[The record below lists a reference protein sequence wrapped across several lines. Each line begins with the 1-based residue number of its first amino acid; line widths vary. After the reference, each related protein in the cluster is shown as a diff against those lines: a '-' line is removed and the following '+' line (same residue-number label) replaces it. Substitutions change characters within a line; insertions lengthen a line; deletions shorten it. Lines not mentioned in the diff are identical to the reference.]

1 MSNMAPVVLAQHVTK
16 WYGPR
21 RAVSDVSF
29 AIEPGEIVG
38 LLGPNGSGK
47 STIFRILTGYLAP
60 SSGRV
65 EVAGHDVVTDLLA
78 VRQAISYVPEDA
90 PLYEHMHVA
99 EFLHFMARIKG
110 MRGAAKKKAVEA
122 AAERLDLS
130 RVMSLPTGKLSR
142 GFRQRVSI
150 ASALLGDPKV
160 LVLDEPTSGLD
171 PHQVIAVRDLVRSLA
186 GAHTVLIASHI
197 LPEIEKIASRIMI
210 LLDGRLLTA
219 DALKE
224 SAGALV
230 LRLTAAAPEATIRS
244 ALSAIA
250 GIRKIAIDPDNAAAE
265 HYLIEAE
272 RRPSLAADIASALVG
287 HGIAVSELA
296 EIPPDLERVFLDL
309 TRRPAKEAPK
319 ASVQGSLEG
328 SRMRNFGVLLLK
340 EETALFSSPIA
351 YAVMT
356 VFLLIM
362 GYSFTLTLFLSHQ
375 PSLVHIFFQ
384 MFVLFML
391 TTPLITMRL
400 VAEERKLRT
409 LEVLLTAPV
418 SEIEVV
424 LAKFVAS
431 MSLIALMLVLSAS
444 YAVVLGLFGDPDFGP
459 IYSGYFGLL
468 LFGAA
473 LVGTGLLASAL
484 TGNQVVA
491 ALISLSVFLLLWII
505 DNFGW
510 LLPSPFDTL
519 VVNLSLSVH
528 FKPFA
533 VGSIYLSDVGFF
545 LSVALLTLLLSVR
558 ALARR

>member
-1 MSNMAPVVLAQHVTK
+1 MSNIAPVVLAQHVTK

-65 EVAGHDVVTDLLA
+65 EVAGHDVVTDSLA

-90 PLYEHMHVA
+90 PLYDHMHVA

-110 MRGAAKKKAVEA
+110 MRGAAKKQAVEA

-130 RVMSLPTGKLSR
+130 RVMNLPTGKLSR

-160 LVLDEPTSGLD
+160 LVFDEPTSGLD

-197 LPEIEKIASRIMI
+197 LPEIEKIASRVMI

-219 DALKE
+219 DALKA

-230 LRLTAAAPEATIRS
+230 LRLTAAAPEATIRR

-272 RRPSLAADIASALVG
+272 RKPSLAADIASALVG
-287 HGIAVSELA
+287 NGIAVSELT
-296 EIPPDLERVFLDL
+296 EVPPDLERVFLDL
-309 TRRPAKEAPK
+309 TRRPAKEASK
-319 ASVQGSLEG
+319 DAS
-328 SRMRNFGVLLLK
+328 K
-340 EETALFSSPIA
+340 E
-351 YAVMT
+351 
-356 VFLLIM
+356 
-362 GYSFTLTLFLSHQ
+362 
-375 PSLVHIFFQ
+375 
-384 MFVLFML
+384 
-391 TTPLITMRL
+391 
-400 VAEERKLRT
+400 
-409 LEVLLTAPV
+409 
-418 SEIEVV
+418 
-424 LAKFVAS
+424 AS
-431 MSLIALMLVLSAS
+431 KE
-444 YAVVLGLFGDPDFGP
+444 
-459 IYSGYFGLL
+459 
-468 LFGAA
+468 AA
-473 LVGTGLLASAL
+473 
-484 TGNQVVA
+484 
-491 ALISLSVFLLLWII
+491 
-505 DNFGW
+505 
-510 LLPSPFDTL
+510 
-519 VVNLSLSVH
+519 
-528 FKPFA
+528 
-533 VGSIYLSDVGFF
+533 
-545 LSVALLTLLLSVR
+545 
-558 ALARR
+558 